1 MQDIEAK
8 DVMKV
13 NGDRV
18 QNQTDDW
25 KKEVILNGQRSKLND
40 TAKKKRADNDAVVIV
55 IGVVHVSAKSIVKYI
70 LQSFRNQI
78 GIWIESKI

>member
-1 MQDIEAK
+1 MQDVEAK
-8 DVMKV
+8 DVMRV

-40 TAKKKRADNDAVVIV
+40 TATKKRSDNEAVVIV
-55 IGVVHVSAKSIVKYI
+55 IGVNHVSAKSIVK
-70 LQSFRNQI
+70 
-78 GIWIESKI
+78 

>member
-1 MQDIEAK
+1 MQDDEAK

-13 NGDRV
+13 NGDRI

-40 TAKKKRADNDAVVIV
+40 TTTKKRSDNESVVIV
-55 IGVVHVSAKSIVKYI
+55 IGVNHVSAKSIVK
-70 LQSFRNQI
+70 
-78 GIWIESKI
+78 